1 MLPVFQVRRQFRV
14 LSLLRSLPGSVTLD
28 GSGGGELP
36 SPQEPVGPNRL
47 ESRAL
52 PSGEAAFCDLKFGVR
67 AVLKASSESPEAA
80 LPQAP
85 LSHGRSSGKGGSVSA
100 WIPPCPPCPSA
111 HLLVSLHERG
121 PGLHDVVADGA
132 LAQGCRLVQAGLP
145 AGGTGAGC
153 GPHPVLWALL
163 SPRGPSEGAGSVGSW
178 GGTVGG
184 GWPRGRQM
192 WPGRVLWA
200 LTGSTRRG

>member
-14 LSLLRSLPGSVTLD
+14 LSLLCPLPGSVTLD
-28 GSGGGELP
+28 GSGVGELP

-121 PGLHDVVADGA
+121 PSLHDVVADGA

-178 GGTVGG
+178 GGAGG
-184 GWPRGRQM
+184 GEGGPEGDRCGQE
-192 WPGRVLWA
+192 GFYGL
-200 LTGSTRRG
+200 